1 MALYGINCVNRL
13 GQSRSR
19 VYNAKNFSEAEIIF
33 FNRDYHYENDYKINQ
48 ISKINT
54 EVCNLLFQSYSEVVK
69 IEKREFRINIVNERP
84 TVEIDDIMS
93 YGTVVFKENDLHCDG
108 EILEVM
114 VCIHDGEPNWLY

>member
-108 EILEVM
+108 DILEVM
-114 VCIHDGEPNWLY
+114 VCVHDGEPNWLY

>member
-108 EILEVM
+108 DILEVM